1 LHEKKQNRNGNMTA
15 TNQVNSMRVDMAS
28 KVVFIGR
35 VDGSHLLG
43 IDTYIFIIC
52 R

>member
-1 LHEKKQNRNGNMTA
+1 MTA
-15 TNQVNSMRVDMAS
+15 TNQVNSMRVDMA
-28 KVVFIGR
+28 KLFLLGG

>member
-1 LHEKKQNRNGNMTA
+1 MTA
-15 TNQVNSMRVDMAS
+15 TNQVNSMRVDMA
-28 KVVFIGR
+28 KLFLLGGG